1 MSNTVISL
9 IIAVLALLG
18 FGAYKSKKLS
28 EQKQKTR
35 EAEDKAEI
43 RKKQMET
50 VYEVRKEL
58 NLIEEEKE
66 PEKTEP
72 PAGGDSD
79 SRLDRLSKL
88 HKH

>member
-18 FGAYKSKKLS
+18 FGAYKSHRLS

-58 NLIEEEKE
+58 KLIEEENE

>member
-9 IIAVLALLG
+9 IIAVLVLLG
-18 FGAYKSKKLS
+18 FGAYKSKKLFK
-28 EQKQKTR
+28 QKQKTK
-35 EAEDKAEI
+35 EAEEKAEI

-72 PAGGDSD
+72 PVCGDTD

>member
-1 MSNTVISL
+1 MSNTIISL

-28 EQKQKTR
+28 DQKQKTKY
-35 EAEDKAEI
+35 AEERAEI

-58 NLIEEEKE
+58 NLIEQEKE
-66 PEKTEP
+66 PQKTEP
-72 PAGGDSD
+72 SACGDFD
-79 SRLDRLSKL
+79 SRLDRLSQL

>member
-18 FGAYKSKKLS
+18 FGVYKSKKLS
-28 EQKQKTR
+28 EQKQKTK
-35 EAEDKAEI
+35 EAEEKAEI

-72 PAGGDSD
+72 PVCGDAD